1 MVNDIILNL
10 GSPLRFRK
18 NLLQYKYHKIKAT
31 DDQIKDEKVQYDI
44 NREAAKI
51 SNLSSGR
58 TDKYEYLTGQE
69 ILPFTQKQRIKQAK
83 FTYFPLGK
91 TFEKQTR
98 TIEDQGKNKQKQFKI
113 KEKLQQ

>member
-1 MVNDIILNL
+1 MVNDITLTL

-44 NREAAKI
+44 SREAAKI

-58 TDKYEYLTGQE
+58 TDKNEYLTGQE
-69 ILPFTQKQRIKQAK
+69 ILPFTQKQRIEQAK